1 MRQHGVRRYRSAK
14 RTLSIFGISF
24 NPVTGKWSAFPED
37 TRVTLSEHSTEDRA
51 HAACRRYEAEA
62 LRRLRA
68 RPLADL
74 FHRCI

>member
-24 NPVTGKWSAFPED
+24 NPMTEKWSAFLED
-37 TRVTLSEHSTEDRA
+37 TGVTLSEHSTEDRA
-51 HAACRRYEAEA
+51 VAACRRYEAAA

-68 RPLADL
+68 RSLADL
-74 FHRCI
+74 SHRCS